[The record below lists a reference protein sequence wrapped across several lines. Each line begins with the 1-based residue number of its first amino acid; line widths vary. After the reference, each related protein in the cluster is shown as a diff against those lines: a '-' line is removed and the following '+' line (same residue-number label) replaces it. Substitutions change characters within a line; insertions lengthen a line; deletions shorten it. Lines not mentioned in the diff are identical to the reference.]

1 MIKESEVNEYPPVIT
16 GNLKIRGDE
25 YIVIPD
31 WRKLRK
37 ELRVSERGSAQDGDK
52 VIVELEQAGTTD
64 DADNPTARVVESLG
78 RAGYRDIEDLAIYR
92 TMCIQPDFP
101 SEVLQEAEN
110 LSDTIPETEIAERLD
125 LRELPTYTIN
135 PDDPDSSPPVI
146 SNFGFALSLSK
157 KGDRHILYSHF
168 SDVSYFV
175 KPESKIF
182 AEAMKRGG
190 TIFYPDRSIPM
201 LPSRISEDLGKF
213 RENRDRLAF
222 TVISEIDSKGRIYT
236 QSFHKSIIRV
246 DYNLSYVDVFS
257 LNEGLNAMREIVHQW
272 DLEEILNRWFSIF
285 YHYMNRKY
293 NGNRERRGIISLL
306 KDEWCVEFD
315 ETGRL
320 IRLDDY
326 VFYEDTANRFTGNA
340 SSIANE
346 YISRTLDIHNI
357 PALYINQPSPDV
369 AEMERILHLIESC
382 GFEVEK
388 KSSTA
393 QTFQRVVSFQLYGYS
408 VAFDYLARKIIP
420 PERYSL
426 QGEEHFR
433 LALRNYTRCTSPLD
447 RICDL
452 TIQYIL
458 NDCYFSR
465 KEKPELPDSSL
476 DRVIVQASRA
486 ERINHVLRRE
496 TEDRY
501 RRWYMRSQTGKIYK
515 GLIVNF
521 RKDFI
526 VVSLRLEELPVTGYI
541 PINDLKDDEYILD
554 SETMTLKGRRSTNLF
569 RLGQNIRVKV
579 KEANTSI
586 VFSYLGSIE

>member
-1 MIKESEVNEYPPVIT
+1 MIKESEVKEYPPVIT

-37 ELRVSERGSAQDGDK
+37 EFRVSERGSAQDGDK
-52 VIVELEQAGTTD
+52 VIVELEQAGTAD
-64 DADNPTARVVESLG
+64 DADNPTARVVESMG

-110 LSDTIPETEIAERLD
+110 LSDKIPETEIAERLD
-125 LRELPTYTIN
+125 LRELPTCTIN
-135 PDDPDSSPPVI
+135 PDDPDLAPPI
-146 SNFGFALSLSK
+146 TPNFGFALSFAV
-157 KGDRHILYSHF
+157 KGDRYLLYSHF
-168 SDVSYFV
+168 SDVSSFV

-201 LPSRISEDLGKF
+201 LPSRISEDLGNF
-213 RENRDRLAF
+213 RENQDRLAF
-222 TVISEIDSKGRIYT
+222 TVINEFDSKGRICA

-257 LNEGLNAMREIVHQW
+257 LNEGLNAMREISHPRN
-272 DLEEILNRWFSIF
+272 LEETLNSWFSIF
-285 YHYMNRKY
+285 HHYMNRKY
-293 NGNRERRGIISLL
+293 NGSRERRGIISLL
-306 KDEWCVEFD
+306 EDEWWVEFD
-315 ETGRL
+315 EAGRL

-357 PALYINQPSPDV
+357 PALYINQPSPEAAD
-369 AEMERILHLIESC
+369 MEKILRLIESY
-382 GFEVEK
+382 GIEVEK
-388 KSSTA
+388 RSSPA
-393 QTFQRVVSFQLYGYS
+393 HTFQSAISFQLFGTS
-408 VAFDYLARKIIP
+408 VTFYYLARKIIF

-426 QGEEHFR
+426 QGKEHFS

-447 RICDL
+447 RIGDL
-452 TIQYIL
+452 TMQYIL
-458 NDCYFSR
+458 NDSYFGK
-465 KEKPELPDSSL
+465 KERPGLTDSIL
-476 DRVIVQASRA
+476 ERVIVQASRA
-486 ERINHVLRRE
+486 ERINHDLRRE
-496 TEDRY
+496 TEERY
-501 RRWYMRSQTGKIYK
+501 RKWYMRDQTGKIYK

-521 RKDFI
+521 QKECI
-526 VVSLRLEELPVTGYI
+526 VVSLRPEELPVTGYI
-541 PINDLKDDEYILD
+541 PIDDLKDDVYVLD
-554 SETMTLKGRRSTNLF
+554 DETMTLKGRKRTNLF
-569 RLGQNIRVKV
+569 RLNQNIRVKV

-586 VFSYLGSIE
+586 VFSYLGRIE